1 MLLEPNPDN
10 PCFGCGGAN
19 PRGMKL
25 TFEQDDAGQRIHGR
39 FRLGAEYC
47 GGPGFIHGGIIAVLL
62 DEAMGKVSGFR
73 QVRAVTAEL
82 VIEYVKFVGV
92 GEDLIV
98 EAREVERN
106 GRVMQRTGEIR
117 NTSGELL
124 ARGRGRFVE
133 IDPARI
139 GSRSTTKVAP
149 GERIAKS

>member
-1 MLLEPNPDN
+1 MLLEPKPDN

-19 PRGMKL
+19 TRGMKL

-62 DEAMGKVSGFR
+62 DEAMGKVSRFR

-82 VIEYVKFVGV
+82 VIEYLKFVGV
-92 GEDLIV
+92 DEDLVV

-106 GRVMQRTGEIR
+106 GRVLQRTGEIR

-139 GSRSTTKVAP
+139 GQRSVAK
-149 GERIAKS
+149 GASSERIAKS